1 MSQLSSQN
9 CPVCGATIPSRILR
23 KRIGG
28 FFSALSPRL
37 GIKCENCKSALK
49 VDGRRTA
56 LLIATTYLFFIA
68 FAIIVRNP
76 DHKRLSLLQMTGG
89 IPLLL
94 AYIYGSLLVRLRTAN
109 PGEQLNFSDDPWENI
124 EHELAPKRKQ
134 AEMEAR
140 LEDER
145 IAEINS
151 PARKPWTCVGCSAE
165 NPASFDI
172 CWQCERTQ
180 NDK

>member
-89 IPLLL
+89 SPLLL

-124 EHELAPKRKQ
+124 EHELAPTRKQ

-140 LEDER
+140 REDER